1 VQLNSV
7 LETNSYRIVLARDT
21 IIMKMVI
28 LVGYVSYTHDEFDL
42 NFLESAS
49 GGKQACVGG

>member
-1 VQLNSV
+1 LNSV